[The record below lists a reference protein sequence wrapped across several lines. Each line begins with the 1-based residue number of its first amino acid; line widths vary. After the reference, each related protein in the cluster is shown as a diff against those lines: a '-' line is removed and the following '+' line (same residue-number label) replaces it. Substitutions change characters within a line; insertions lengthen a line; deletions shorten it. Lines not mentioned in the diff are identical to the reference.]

1 MSDES
6 GDASASSATPV
17 MDQSV
22 DALTG
27 SSSRWLRQ
35 ALTSWANEDY
45 AAVAM
50 LAPIALE
57 HLGKAALWKRNP
69 ALLVPLATN
78 AEESLRILT
87 LQPDL
92 ANSKLRT
99 VGLALVLQRL
109 SRFIDPYPLTA
120 DSTKL
125 IVDTRNGSVHVGAK
139 TQSGPL
145 LRDVLTACEALIDDL
160 SLSRSVF
167 YGDQAGNVLGLLDE
181 KRSDTE
187 NTVAA
192 KMAKARNH
200 ITDLQAKLG
209 ATAFL
214 EATSTLEDEAA
225 SHDPTGRYPGGIA
238 IDTTCPECAST
249 GRLAGWLDADPQ
261 PEWDQEKVGDR
272 YETFLLAVGWDLTLV
287 PNSFACNVCKLSLD
301 GPLELQA
308 AKLPATRTEIDGE
321 ELDDDFDFDEFL
333 AESEHI
339 HTPD

>member
-6 GDASASSATPV
+6 GGASASSSAPV
-17 MDQSV
+17 MDHSV

-69 ALLVPLATN
+69 ALLVPLASN

-92 ANSKLRT
+92 TNSKLRT

-109 SRFIDPYPLTA
+109 SRFIDPYPLTV
-120 DSTKL
+120 DSAKL
-125 IVDTRNGSVHVGAK
+125 IVDTRNGSVHVGAR

-167 YGDQAGNVLGLLDE
+167 YGDQAANVRGLLDE
-181 KRSDTE
+181 KRTDTE

-209 ATAFL
+209 ATAFS
-214 EATSTLEDEAA
+214 EAVSTLQDEAA
-225 SHDPTGRYPGGIA
+225 EQDHAGRYPGGIA
-238 IDTTCPECAST
+238 IDTACPECAST

-261 PEWDQEKVGDR
+261 PEWDQEKVGGR
-272 YETFLLAVGWDLTLV
+272 YETFLLAVGWELTLV
-287 PNSFACNVCKLSLD
+287 PNSFVCNVCKLALD
-301 GPLELQA
+301 GPLELEA
-308 AKLPATRTEIDGE
+308 AKLPATRTVIDRSALE
-321 ELDDDFDFDEFL
+321 EDFDVEEFL
-333 AESEHI
+333 RESEG
-339 HTPD
+339 PG